1 MSVEAL
7 FCFDMLSRISC
18 TSRAWCL
25 QGSGFRLAAMST
37 FQNVSMPP
45 ERFLTIAANVLHKTL
60 LDAQRAQAK
69 RVFNDISE
77 GKRVALLSVQMDDD
91 TQVRFDLSLD
101 HSEFRGDRLN
111 FRFFRN
117 SVANLVGAFGQLL
130 EKGAEVPIFS
140 EKGGGTMLLGVPGLS
155 QDAGETNLMMVA
167 VDLRKPGSVHLKL
180 QYMDPSQVVK
190 NVGSTGPPADQ
201 VEAS

>member
-1 MSVEAL
+1 
-7 FCFDMLSRISC
+7 
-18 TSRAWCL
+18 
-25 QGSGFRLAAMST
+25 MST

-45 ERFLTIAANVLHKTL
+45 ERFLTVAANVLHKSL

-77 GKRVALLSVQMDDD
+77 GKRVALLNVQMDDD

-117 SVANLVGAFGQLL
+117 SVMSLVSALGQLL
-130 EKGAEVPIFS
+130 QQGAEVPTFS
-140 EKGGGTMLLGVPGLS
+140 ERGGSTMLLGVPGLT

-167 VDLRKPGSVHLKL
+167 VDLRKPGSVHMKL
-180 QYMDPSQVVK
+180 QYMDPSQFLRK
-190 NVGSTGPPADQ
+190 AGGGKPPADQ